1 MGVSGEL
8 GKGPAGG
15 KAGTGGG
22 GGGRRGDPLEV
33 GEVASEVAGTKRGGQ
48 LPEGGSAGRMQSSMK
63 IGFTNH
69 RRSFPTDSSISH
81 EQFA

>member
-1 MGVSGEL
+1 M
-8 GKGPAGG
+8 
-15 KAGTGGG
+15 GGG

-33 GEVASEVAGTKRGGQ
+33 GEVASEVAGTRRGGQ
-48 LPEGGSAGRMQSSMK
+48 LPRGGGSAGRAQSSMK

-69 RRSFPTDSSISH
+69 RRSFPTDSSISQ